1 MKVPRILSPIKS
13 VDDIDIVAQTGCN
26 SVYIY
31 HSEFL
36 EKSDHDGLMNYVK
49 KINEYNFDF
58 FINFKNTIQEEDIL
72 KVNDLLEFLK
82 TCPISGIM
90 INSIDILEL
99 IKDKKLPF
107 KIFIDS
113 GLNIHN
119 LAGVEF
125 LNLFN
130 SIDNINVSEEIYI
143 KNLVKIKKY
152 SKYKLSID
160 SNDLPWIADE
170 LIKSKSVEM
179 IAIKGDYENKG
190 QLLEEIKIIEKIL
203 ENPKDSQSYKLPFKN
218 PVDSLYKSNHFLGEF
233 HSAKG
238 ETFRFT
244 GNIQQFSWKM
254 KRFILRHE
262 QSFTDIPRLNL
273 RLTSLEQL
281 KYLKKYIK
289 TLRFNPVYSIEYGE
303 IINTADLS
311 KYSFNK
317 IIEKVKKDCS
327 SLGIK
332 LQLSTPRILI
342 ERDFD
347 RVYEYD
353 KLLCLQDPYPS
364 NIIINNIGYWWALIN
379 DSDLENLPIE
389 LGQGLNLLNSTSI
402 LSLATQHNIISI
414 DMSNFADIENMKQC
428 INEIKNK
435 ISVRKL
441 TIAGSKR
448 IPSLGLCPLNNE
460 HAILSRLSCAAP
472 CHLGTYAILDPSI
485 QKIFP
490 ISVDGFCR
498 MHLFKDNILD
508 LFKYIKFFSEIG
520 INEFSID
527 FNCLPANL
535 LPVLLNRFLSSLED
549 KDYIPDQ
556 NSINDFYGVEEYIN
570 NSFLQV

>member
-1 MKVPRILSPIKS
+1 MKIPRILARIKS
-13 VDDIDIVAQTGCN
+13 IEDIDIVAQTVCSN
-26 SVYIY
+26 VYIC

-36 EKSDHDGLMNYVK
+36 EKSNYNSLLEYIKKVNDH
-49 KINEYNFDF
+49 NFDF
-58 FINFKNTIQEEDIL
+58 FINFKNIIKEDEIL
-72 KVNDLLEFLK
+72 KINDLLEFLE
-82 TCPISGIM
+82 TCPISGILV
-90 INSIDILEL
+90 NSVDILEL

-125 LNLFN
+125 LSLFN
-130 SIDNINVSEEIYI
+130 SIDNINITEEIYI

-152 SKYKLSID
+152 SKHKLSID

-170 LIKSKSVEM
+170 LIKAKSVEM
-179 IAIKGDYENKG
+179 IVIKGDYENKD
-190 QLLEEIKIIEKIL
+190 QLLEGIKIIEKIL
-203 ENPKDSQSYKLPFKN
+203 ENPKDSQNHRLPFKN
-218 PVDSLYKSNHFLGEF
+218 PVTPLYKSNHFLGEF
-233 HSAKG
+233 HGTKG

-244 GNIQQFSWKM
+244 GNIQQFNWKM
-254 KRFILRHE
+254 KRFLLPPKHE
-262 QSFTDIPRLNL
+262 FLNIPKLNL

-289 TLRFNPVYSIEYGE
+289 ILKFNPIYSVEYGE

-332 LQLSTPRILI
+332 LQLSTPKILI

-347 RVYEYD
+347 RVYDYN
-353 KLLCLQDPYPS
+353 KLLCIQEPYLS
-364 NIIINNIGYWWALIN
+364 SIIINNLGYWWTLIN
-379 DSDLENLPIE
+379 DSDLENMPIE

-402 LSLATQHNIISI
+402 LCLTNQHNIMSV
-414 DMSNFADIENMKQC
+414 DMSNFSDIESIKQC
-428 INEIKNK
+428 INKIKDK
-435 ISVRKL
+435 IPVRKL

-472 CHLGTYAILDPSI
+472 CHRGNYAILDPKI
-485 QKIFP
+485 QKTFP

-498 MHLFKDNILD
+498 MHLFKDRILD
-508 LFKYIKFFSEIG
+508 LFQYIRFFSDIG

-527 FNCLPANL
+527 FSCLSANL
-535 LPVLLNRFLSSLED
+535 LPVLLNRFLSSLDD

-556 NSINDFYGVEEYIN
+556 NSINDFYGVEKYVN
-570 NSFLQV
+570 KNFTRV